1 MLENGVLEL
10 IELIRIN
17 DTAKFFV
24 IPTEAIAAHANSKG
38 KMIVNSTS
46 STRPRSSGRKAAK
59 VIELPEEVTNTKS
72 SAIERQTNQQVCT
85 GI

>member
-38 KMIVNSTS
+38 KMIVNSAS
-46 STRPRSSGRKAAK
+46 STRPRSGRKAAK
-59 VIELPEEVTNTKS
+59 VIELPEEINNTKS
-72 SAIERQTNQQVCT
+72 SAIERQANQQVY
-85 GI
+85 IKI